1 VRLHRLQAATLLHN
15 SGSQRVL
22 ADNGFERIGI
32 APQYLRIAGEW
43 QDHLLFQL
51 LLDEPLSEPRERP

>member
-1 VRLHRLQAATLLHN
+1 LHRLQAATLLHN